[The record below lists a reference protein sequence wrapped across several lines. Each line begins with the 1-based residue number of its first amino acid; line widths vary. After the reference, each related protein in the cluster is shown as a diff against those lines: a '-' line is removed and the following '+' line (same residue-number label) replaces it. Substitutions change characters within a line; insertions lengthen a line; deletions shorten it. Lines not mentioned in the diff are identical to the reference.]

1 MQQYGRLGLQSKTPF
16 AFDQEATDLNRAYLK
31 LKSMMMPYNYS
42 IAKESV
48 DGLPMVRAMA
58 LEFPNEGTAYTK
70 DSQYQYMWGPNL
82 LVAPI
87 YNGNQDE
94 AGNSIRDGIY
104 LPDEN
109 KSGLTY
115 LQAKISRWPCLK
127 WSKTPLW
134 KVPVFVKDGS
144 IIPMTNPNNNP
155 KEIQRD
161 QRSFL
166 IYPNGTTSFNMYED
180 DGISTS
186 YEAGQSA
193 TTKINSQGPKSNE
206 KRI

>member
-1 MQQYGRLGLQSKTPF
+1 MENFYTSAAKYGLGLQSKTPF

-109 KSGLTY
+109 KS
-115 LQAKISRWPCLK
+115 A
-127 WSKTPLW
+127 
-134 KVPVFVKDGS
+134 
-144 IIPMTNPNNNP
+144 
-155 KEIQRD
+155 
-161 QRSFL
+161 
-166 IYPNGTTSFNMYED
+166 
-180 DGISTS
+180 
-186 YEAGQSA
+186 
-193 TTKINSQGPKSNE
+193 
-206 KRI
+206 

>member
-1 MQQYGRLGLQSKTPF
+1 
-16 AFDQEATDLNRAYLK
+16 
-31 LKSMMMPYNYS
+31 MMMPYNYS

-104 LPDEN
+104 LPDEKQVWVDLFTGEKYQGGRVLN
-109 KSGLTY
+109 GV
-115 LQAKISRWPCLK
+115 
-127 WSKTPLW
+127 KTPLW

-166 IYPNGTTSFNMYED
+166 IYPNGATSFNMYED

-206 KRI
+206 KGI

>member
-1 MQQYGRLGLQSKTPF
+1 MENFTSAAKYGRLGLQSKTPF
-16 AFDQEATDLNRAYLK
+16 AFDQATDLNRAYLK

-104 LPDEN
+104 LPDE
-109 KSGLTY
+109 KQVWVDFY
-115 LQAKISRWPCLK
+115 RRKISRWPCLK

-144 IIPMTNPNNNP
+144 IIPMTNQTT
-155 KEIQRD
+155 IQR
-161 QRSFL
+161 
-166 IYPNGTTSFNMYED
+166 
-180 DGISTS
+180 
-186 YEAGQSA
+186 
-193 TTKINSQGPKSNE
+193 KSNE
-206 KRI
+206 INDLS